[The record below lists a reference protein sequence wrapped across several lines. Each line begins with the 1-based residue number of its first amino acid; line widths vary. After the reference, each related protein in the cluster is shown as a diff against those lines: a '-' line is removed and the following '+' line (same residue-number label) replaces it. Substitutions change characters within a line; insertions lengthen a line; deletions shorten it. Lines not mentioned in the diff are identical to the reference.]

1 MIIEKEVSSMIAH
14 LCSKIPHLEWSGPLF
29 YTMEGSLESPENII
43 IRVKHLILM
52 DIGSQGHTEFVHDI
66 DKMMDVY
73 DQFPEADP
81 TSDKSEGWKIG
92 LIHSHNTMATFFSG
106 EDDEEL
112 VDNTEGVGF
121 YLSLVVNNKRERTAC
136 LAHELTE
143 QIKSVTKRTFFGIKT
158 PISIEEEE
166 EITSINKIM
175 LDVIDEV
182 PEFKELDERILEL
195 DEIRKKNNVAKY
207 PRTHHYTPP
216 GRNHQQEFRFGSEDE
231 EEDIWKGFEEERFPV
246 HVNKQ
251 QADKALLNEID
262 KFFSVLILGNLKLKE
277 KRVLIRPFEA
287 VKAVQTQ
294 LDGPNSTIT
303 GDEWAEAIIDRF
315 LNYFGEFFPE
325 SPIDM
330 AGNLALKLI
339 EELSDERFRDFA
351 FSAKLLNALDKL
363 ILDWK

>member
-1 MIIEKEVSSMIAH
+1 
-14 LCSKIPHLEWSGPLF
+14 
-29 YTMEGSLESPENII
+29 MEGSLESPENII

-195 DEIRKKNNVAKY
+195 DEIRKKN
-207 PRTHHYTPP
+207 
-216 GRNHQQEFRFGSEDE
+216 
-231 EEDIWKGFEEERFPV
+231 
-246 HVNKQ
+246 
-251 QADKALLNEID
+251 
-262 KFFSVLILGNLKLKE
+262 
-277 KRVLIRPFEA
+277 
-287 VKAVQTQ
+287 
-294 LDGPNSTIT
+294 
-303 GDEWAEAIIDRF
+303 
-315 LNYFGEFFPE
+315 
-325 SPIDM
+325 
-330 AGNLALKLI
+330 
-339 EELSDERFRDFA
+339 
-351 FSAKLLNALDKL
+351 
-363 ILDWK
+363 